1 MDLSQRSTASGM
13 RLWSRVRRSH
23 PVAPHR
29 WLIAGVVL
37 LVGAAALLG
46 ARGPAW
52 FQRMYYPLEYRS
64 EILGAAQRHRINP
77 YLIAAVIEAESDF
90 DPDTR
95 SSAGAVGLM
104 QVMPTTADDLV
115 RKELVSPAAVEGK
128 DVSEPAAN
136 IEYGTAYLRYLVD
149 RYHEVETVL
158 AAYNAGLR
166 HADRWSEEGG
176 DIRAAIE
183 FPETKRY
190 VLRVVRARERYE
202 RLYPDAF
209 TGWDAK

>member
-1 MDLSQRSTASGM
+1 MQ
-13 RLWSRVRRSH
+13 RSH
-23 PVAPHR
+23 PLAAYR
-29 WLIAGVVL
+29 WVIAAAVL
-37 LVGAAALLG
+37 VLGAATLLG

-52 FQRMYYPLEYRS
+52 FQRLYYPLEYRD
-64 EILGAAQRHRINP
+64 EIRASAGRHQINP
-77 YLIAAVIEAESDF
+77 FLIAAVIEAESDF
-90 DPDTR
+90 APEIR
-95 SSAGAVGLM
+95 SNAGAVGLM
-104 QVMPTTADDLV
+104 QVMPRTAEDMS
-115 RKELVSPAAVEGK
+115 RKRLVSSEVVEGK
-128 DVSEPAAN
+128 ALSDPSAN

-166 HADRWSEEGG
+166 HADRWSDVGG
-176 DIRAAIE
+176 DIREAIE

-209 TGWDAK
+209 KGWDSE

>member
-1 MDLSQRSTASGM
+1 M
-13 RLWSRVRRSH
+13 RRSS
-23 PVAPHR
+23 PFAAYR
-29 WLIAGVVL
+29 WAIAGVVL
-37 LVGAAALLG
+37 ALSAMTLLG
-46 ARGPAW
+46 ARGPVW
-52 FQRMYYPLEYRS
+52 FQRLYYPLEHRE
-64 EILGAAQRHRINP
+64 EILSAAQRHRINP
-77 YLIAAVIEAESDF
+77 YLVAAVIESESDF
-90 DPDTR
+90 RPSLK

-104 QVMPTTADDLV
+104 QVMPRTAEDML
-115 RKELVSPAAVEGK
+115 RKGLVSNEVVAGK
-128 DVSEPAAN
+128 TLSDPRAN
-136 IEYGTAYLRYLVD
+136 IEYGTAYLRYLVE

-176 DIRAAIE
+176 DIREAIE

-209 TGWDAK
+209 EGWDEK